1 MTNRQRVIA
10 AVAIALALV
19 AMGAR
24 FGGVEGQLTFVI
36 AAVALIGLAW
46 LLGEAT
52 EQAGGT
58 VGPRA
63 SALLNASFGNL
74 PEIVIVVL
82 AINAGLNDIA
92 RASII
97 GSVTGNILLILGLAL
112 FLGGWRNGIQKFNAR
127 LAATNSSM
135 LVLAVIGMGVPTLF
149 QRVHPAAHDAEL
161 LSVWTAVVLVG
172 IYFAYVYF
180 SFATPGLRYIQ
191 AGHARPGAGGSR
203 WCSVGGGG
211 RHRRRREILVKS
223 IEPVVHEWGLPRAFI
238 GCAWCRSWATCRST
252 SPRCGSRYRNS
263 VDFAMGISSA
273 RPSRSRCSPR
283 RSRCRVDGVGHGL
296 TLVFRPSSWRAGGGR
311 GGRHPVSRGRDELA
325 RGPPADRDLPCGA
338 FGVRLRAHLTDRA
351 CRWSRAAPGR

>member
-1 MTNRQRVIA
+1 VSTRQRIIAGVALCLAIA
-10 AVAIALALV
+10 AVS
-19 AMGAR
+19 AR
-24 FGGVEGQLTFVI
+24 FAGIEGQLTFVL

-97 GSVTGNILLILGLAL
+97 GSVTGNILLILGIAL
-112 FLGGWRNGIQKFNAR
+112 FMGGLKNGIQKFNAR

-149 QRVHPAAHDAEL
+149 QRVDPAAHDAEV
-161 LSVWTAVVLVG
+161 LSVWTAVILTG

-191 AGHARPGAGGSR
+191 AGHAST
-203 WCSVGGGG
+203 WS
-211 RHRRRREILVKS
+211 RRESVILLSLAAVATGVVSEVLVKS

-238 GCAWCRSWATCRST
+238 GFVLVPFVGNVPEHFSAVRLS
-252 SPRCGSRYRNS
+252 YRNS
-263 VDFAMGISSA
+263 VDFAMGISFGSA
-273 RPSRSRCSPR
+273 IQVALFASAIAVFASL
-283 RSRCRVDGVGHGL
+283 VVGHTL
-296 TLVFRPSSWRAGGGR
+296 TLVFPPLELGALAAAAVVATLVAR
-311 GGRHPVSRGRDELA
+311 GGETNWLEGLQLMGIYVLVAVSFWL
-325 RGPPADRDLPCGA
+325 
-338 FGVRLRAHLTDRA
+338 FG
-351 CRWSRAAPGR
+351 

>member
-1 MTNRQRVIA
+1 VSGRQRVIA
-10 AVAIALALV
+10 AVALVLAIAAIAARLA
-19 AMGAR
+19 
-24 FGGVEGQLTFVI
+24 GVEGQLTFVL

-97 GSVTGNILLILGLAL
+97 GSVTGNILLILGIAL
-112 FLGGWRNGIQKFNAR
+112 FMGGLKNGIQKFNAR

-149 QRVHPAAHDAEL
+149 QRVDPAAHDAEV
-161 LSVWTAVVLVG
+161 LSVWTALILTG
-172 IYFAYVYF
+172 IYLAYVYF

-191 AGHARPGAGGSR
+191 PAHAST
-203 WCSVGGGG
+203 WS
-211 RHRRRREILVKS
+211 RREAVVMLALAAVATGVVSEVLVKS

-238 GCAWCRSWATCRST
+238 GFVLVPFVGNVPEHFSAVRLS
-252 SPRCGSRYRNS
+252 YRNS
-263 VDFAMGISSA
+263 VDFAMGISFGSA
-273 RPSRSRCSPR
+273 IQVALFASAIAVFASLF
-283 RSRCRVDGVGHGL
+283 VGHTL
-296 TLVFRPSSWRAGGGR
+296 TLVFPPLELGALGAAAVVATLVAR
-311 GGRHPVSRGRDELA
+311 GGETNWLEGLQLMGIYVL
-325 RGPPADRDLPCGA
+325 
-338 FGVRLRAHLTDRA
+338 V
-351 CRWSRAAPGR
+351 AASFWLYG

>member
-1 MTNRQRVIA
+1 MSERQRVIA
-10 AVAIALALV
+10 AVALALASSQC
-19 AMGAR
+19 GAA
-24 FGGVEGQLTFVI
+24 GGVEGQLTFVI

-112 FLGGWRNGIQKFNAR
+112 FMGGWRNGIQKFNAR

-149 QRVHPAAHDAEL
+149 QRVDPAAHDAEL
-161 LSVWTAVVLVG
+161 LSVWTALILVG

-191 AGHARPGAGGSR
+191 AGHAST
-203 WCSVGGGG
+203 WS
-211 RHRRRREILVKS
+211 RRESVVMLSLAAVATGVVSEMLVKS

-238 GCAWCRSWATCRST
+238 GFVLVPFVGNVPEHFSAVRLA
-252 SPRCGSRYRNS
+252 YRNS
-263 VDFAMGISSA
+263 VDFAMGISFGSA
-273 RPSRSRCSPR
+273 IQVALFASAVAVFASLF
-283 RSRCRVDGVGHGL
+283 VGHSADAG
-296 TLVFRPSSWRAGGGR
+296 VSAARAGRAGGGR
-311 GGRHPVSRGRDELA
+311 GGRHPGRSRRRDQLAGGSSADGDLRPRGGRRFWL
-325 RGPPADRDLPCGA
+325 
-338 FGVRLRAHLTDRA
+338 FG
-351 CRWSRAAPGR
+351 